1 MTLVE
6 RYISIVKCPRLSNH
20 RGITLDLGGKVQSNF
35 LWWYWSGLS
44 TALHFG
50 SGKANGRGFSRNRD
64 SKEVFHMK
72 DQTLKA
78 LKDARDKCA
87 RTVDKSTLDELDKA
101 IFSLESQ
108 SCCKSSQ
115 DKWLAVA
122 VRILFLIK
130 LLAGFDT
137 E

>member
-1 MTLVE
+1 
-6 RYISIVKCPRLSNH
+6 
-20 RGITLDLGGKVQSNF
+20 LGGKVQSNF

-44 TALHFG
+44 TELHFG
-50 SGKANGRGFSRNRD
+50 SGKANGRGFSLNRD

-108 SCCKSSQ
+108 SRSKSSQ
-115 DKWLAVA
+115 DKWLAAA
-122 VRILFLIK
+122 VRILCLIK
-130 LLAGFDT
+130 LLAGVDT

>member
-1 MTLVE
+1 MSSVVRQT
-6 RYISIVKCPRLSNH
+6 SICICPSLSNH
-20 RGITLDLGGKVQSNF
+20 RGITLDLGGKVRSNF

-50 SGKANGRGFSRNRD
+50 SGKANGRGFSRNRN

-72 DQTLKA
+72 DHTLKA
-78 LKDARDKCA
+78 LKDARNKCA
-87 RTVDKSTLDELDKA
+87 RTVDKSTLDELDK
-101 IFSLESQ
+101 IITSLESKPY
-108 SCCKSSQ
+108 CKSGQS
-115 DKWLAVA
+115 KWLAAA

-130 LLAGFDT
+130 LVAGVDS